1 MAIDNQFGKGI
12 GVAAGFDLGAQ
23 KPLDA
28 RIAVNTIE
36 ERDAHVE
43 NNRAYEG
50 MLVFVLETKKTY
62 QLIDGAWIVFSAG
75 DAEQAGQ
82 AQEAIDQGQNDRLDA
97 LEAKVGKDVDGENLA
112 TGLFAEVDEAKAAA
126 ADATQA
132 AADEESRAMGVE
144 AGLQGAIDAINDA
157 ENGILAQAEAK
168 DVAQKA
174 LIDADIDAVEKAVLA
189 EENRAKGVEAELA
202 ERLVALE
209 GVEGEDGQVTGGVL
223 NEAKA
228 YVDDREAVIRA
239 DIEAVTDDHATRLQT
254 AEGDI
259 DQAELDIKDLQA
271 AVEAIKGG
279 DVEVDLKDVDDRI
292 KALEAKHGEGEAT
305 VEGLIAKAQN
315 AADKAQEEVDAL
327 ELVVGEKAA
336 EGKEAS
342 GIFADIA
349 ALQAD
354 VDQNEADCDAAIA
367 AEVKARQDADQALQD
382 QLDAMNGKDGAE
394 GSIAAAIKAAVDKE
408 AEDRADAVE
417 GVQANLD
424 AQLVEANEGTLAN
437 KIKANTDAIV
447 VLNGD
452 ENQAGSVDKKI
463 ADAIANVNEAA
474 GNLEERVAA
483 NEAAIEVING
493 EGEGSIKK
501 AVADLVDSAPDAM
514 NTLNE
519 LAAAINAN
527 QSVYDAYVAEHAQA
541 MTAMKEELQGEIDAD
556 VQVVADE
563 LAKQKDATQEGT
575 LAKQI
580 ADEIARAKAEEK
592 DIRDDFAAADVALKS
607 ELQGEIDADVKV
619 VADALANEKNAN
631 VEGTLANL
639 IAAEVARA
647 EEAEEDLDGRIAAN
661 ETFVAAQPAIDQEQ
675 DRRLGVLEAAV
686 GEGGTTK
693 EAIDAAQNAANAAQ
707 ADVDAIEGRLDNEGG
722 LVDRLEAVE
731 DFVADQP
738 AIDQAQN
745 DRIQALEDANKEG
758 GAVAEAIDAAQA
770 AANAAQGDVDAIEQR
785 LDAEGGLVDRLEA
798 AEAFVT
804 AQPGVDEAQQE
815 AIDDHEERIAALEAF
830 EKAHDHSVMEQ
841 GIADNKAAIEKL
853 NGDANTDG
861 SVAKS
866 IADALVP
873 YSTTEEV
880 KTILGNVVATL
891 NLSMV
896 DDKVVLKLGG
906 AEGIALSEA
915 SLDMATDED
924 IDAIVTG
931 LDNTEE

>member
-50 MLVFVLETKKTY
+50 MLVFVDADKKTY
-62 QLIDGAWIVFSAG
+62 QLINGEWVVFFDNDANIEGAAG
-75 DAEQAGQ
+75 
-82 AQEAIDQGQNDRLDA
+82 QEAIDKGQDDRLDA
-97 LEAKVGKDVDGENLA
+97 LEAKVGKDVDGENPA
-112 TGLFAEVDEAKAAA
+112 TGLFAEVDEAKVAAA
-126 ADATQA
+126 NAAQA
-132 AADEESRAMGVE
+132 AADEEGRAMGVE
-144 AGLQGAIDAINDA
+144 AELQGAIDAINDA

-174 LIDADIDAVEKAVLA
+174 LIDADIDAVEKAVLD
-189 EENRAKGVEAELA
+189 EENRAKGEEAKLA

-209 GVEGEDGQVTGGVL
+209 GVEGEDGKVEGGVL
-223 NEAKA
+223 NEANA
-228 YVDDREAVIRA
+228 YTDAREVEIRA
-239 DIEAVTDDHATRLQT
+239 DIKAVTDDHATRLQT

-259 DQAELDIKDLQA
+259 DQAESDIKDLQA

-279 DVEVDLKDVDDRI
+279 DVEVDLKDVDSRI
-292 KALEAKHGEGEAT
+292 KALEAKHQGDNSVEKQIEA
-305 VEGLIAKAQN
+305 AQN

-367 AEVKARQDADQALQD
+367 AEVKNRQDADKALQD

-437 KIKANTDAIV
+437 KIKANADAIA

-474 GNLEERVAA
+474 DDLEERVLA
-483 NEAAIEVING
+483 NENAIKTING
-493 EGEGSIKK
+493 DGEGSIKK
-501 AVADLVDSAPDAM
+501 AVADLVNGAPEAAD
-514 NTLNE
+514 TLKE
-519 LAAAINAN
+519 LADSIAANKG
-527 QSVYDAYVAEHAQA
+527 VYDGWVVQHEQA
-541 MTAMKEELQGEIDAD
+541 MAAMKAELQGEIDAD
-556 VQVVADE
+556 VKVVADE
-563 LAKQKDATQEGT
+563 LAKQKDAAQEGT

-580 ADEIARAKAEEK
+580 ADEVARAKAEEE
-592 DIRDDFAAADVALKS
+592 DIRDDFAAADVALKA

-619 VADALANEKNAN
+619 VADALANEKKAD
-631 VEGTLANL
+631 VEGTLAHQ
-639 IAAEVARA
+639 IAQEVARA
-647 EEAEEDLDGRIAAN
+647 EKAEEDLDGRIAAN
-661 ETFVAAQPAIDQEQ
+661 EAFVAAQPAIDAEQ

-686 GEGGTTK
+686 GEGGATK
-693 EAIDAAQNAANAAQ
+693 EAIDAAQDAADAAQ

-722 LVDRLEAVE
+722 LVDRIEANE
-731 DFVADQP
+731 AFVAAQP
-738 AIDQAQN
+738 AIDQEQ
-745 DRIQALEDANKEG
+745 DRRIKALEDANAEG
-758 GAVAEAIDAAQA
+758 GAVAEAVKDAQEA
-770 AANAAQGDVDAIEQR
+770 AEAAQGDVDAIEQR

-798 AEAFVT
+798 AEAFVA

-815 AIDDHEERIAALEAF
+815 AIDDHEERIAALEADW
-830 EKAHDHSVMEQ
+830 AVHSHEDMEQ

-853 NGDANTDG
+853 NGGADVDG

-906 AEGIALSEA
+906 AEGIALSEV
-915 SLDMATDED
+915 SLDMATDND
-924 IDAIVTG
+924 IDAIIAG
-931 LDNTEE
+931 LDTTEE